1 MATPTAMRVLERN
14 ARVYAKT
21 WRASAFSTFL
31 NPLLFLVAMGL
42 GLGQLVDEG
51 TGTASLGELPY
62 LVFLA
67 PGLLAA
73 AAMQNGAGSS
83 SWPVMMG
90 MKWTK
95 HYDVALNTPL
105 HARDL
110 VYGHFGWVVSSL
122 TGISLVFVVI
132 MALFDAVE
140 LGRGLLAIFP
150 ATLTGMAFAGPL
162 AAYSAQLE
170 NDSGLSSVFRFVITP
185 LYLFSGTFF
194 PITQLPEWMQPIAYV
209 TPLWHGVELTRAT
222 ALSTTPAWSPW
233 THIGVLVV
241 FFVVGFVLTLRF
253 FPRRLVK

>member
-1 MATPTAMRVLERN
+1 MATPTAVRVLERN
-14 ARVYAKT
+14 ARVYSKT
-21 WRASAFSTFL
+21 WRGSAFSTFL

-73 AAMQNGAGSS
+73 AAMQNGAGES
-83 SWPVMMG
+83 SWPIMMG
-90 MKWTK
+90 MKWAK

-105 HARDL
+105 RARDL
-110 VYGHFGWVVSSL
+110 VYGHFGWVTL
-122 TGISLVFVVI
+122 RLAGTSLVFVVI
-132 MALFDAVE
+132 MAFFNAVDV
-140 LGRGLLAIFP
+140 GRGLLAIFP
-150 ATLTGMAFAGPL
+150 AVLTGLAFAGPL

-170 NDSGLSSVFRFVITP
+170 NDTGLSSVFRFVITP

-194 PITQLPEWMQPIAYV
+194 PITQLPDWMQPIAYV

-222 ALSTTPAWSPW
+222 ALSSSPAWSPW
-233 THIGVLVV
+233 THIGVLVT
-241 FFVVGFVLTLRF
+241 FFAVGFVLTLRF
-253 FPRRLVK
+253 FPKRLVK